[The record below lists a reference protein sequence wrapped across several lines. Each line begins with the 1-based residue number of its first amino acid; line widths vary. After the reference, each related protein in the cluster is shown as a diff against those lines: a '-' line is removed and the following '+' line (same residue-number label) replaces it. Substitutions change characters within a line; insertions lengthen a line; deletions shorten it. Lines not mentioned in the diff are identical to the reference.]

1 MARDAILVVLV
12 ELARGVAQLHV
23 QGSNMKLRGNNK
35 GWEELARNI
44 YAKGAGDVPE
54 LPPWEKLPPF
64 YRSMFI
70 RDIRVELGKIITD
83 NHERNNQD

>member
-1 MARDAILVVLV
+1 MVRNAILVALV
-12 ELARGVAQLHV
+12 GRALGVARSHV
-23 QGSNMKLRGNNK
+23 QESNMKLRGK

-44 YAKGAGDVPE
+44 YAKGAKNVPE